1 MATKTATPKTQTRK
15 AGTTTSGLIFTK
27 KKTVTVPILKL
38 MPDQPVYIRVESQ
51 MEISKQVAGAKVEG
65 KKMEP
70 ATIMFCTNLDSD
82 TECLL
87 IVGTMLKSVIE
98 ESYPNQ
104 AYVGL
109 CFEVTNH
116 GKRGDKKYNAY
127 SLVEI
132 EVE

>member
-1 MATKTATPKTQTRK
+1 MATKTTLKAATPRK
-15 AGTTTSGLIFTK
+15 AGTTSSGLVFK
-27 KKTVTVPILKL
+27 KTKTVTVPVLKL
-38 MPDQPVYIRVESQ
+38 MPDQPVYIKVENA
-51 MEISKQVAGAKVEG
+51 MEMSRQVAGAKVAG
-65 KKMEP
+65 QSMEP
-70 ATIMFCTNLDSD
+70 ATIMHCTNLDSD

-104 AYVGL
+104 SYVGL

-127 SLVEI
+127 SLTEI

>member
-1 MATKTATPKTQTRK
+1 MATKTTLKAAAPRK
-15 AGTTTSGLIFTK
+15 AGTTSSGLVFK
-27 KKTVTVPILKL
+27 KTKTVTVPVLKL
-38 MPDQPVYIRVESQ
+38 MPDQPVYIKVENA
-51 MEISKQVAGAKVEG
+51 MEMSRQVAGAKVAG
-65 KKMEP
+65 QSMEP
-70 ATIMFCTNLDSD
+70 ATIMHCTNLDSD

-104 AYVGL
+104 SYVGL

-127 SLVEI
+127 SLTEI

>member
-1 MATKTATPKTQTRK
+1 MATKTATPKAATRK
-15 AGTTTSGLIFTK
+15 SGTTSSGLVFTK

-38 MPDQPVYIRVESQ
+38 MPDQPVYIRAESA
-51 MEISKQVAGAKVEG
+51 MELSKQVASAKVAG
-65 KKMEP
+65 QSMEP
-70 ATIMFCTNLDSD
+70 ATILFCTNLDSD

-98 ESYPNQ
+98 ESYPNHS
-104 AYVGL
+104 YVGL

-116 GKRGDKKYNAY
+116 GRRGDKKYNAY
-127 SLVEI
+127 SLTEI

>member
-1 MATKTATPKTQTRK
+1 MATKQATPKATTRK
-15 AGTTTSGLIFTK
+15 AGTTSSGLVFTK

-38 MPDQPVYIRVESQ
+38 MPDQPVYIRAESA
-51 MEISKQVAGAKVEG
+51 MELSKQVAGAKIAG
-65 KKMEP
+65 QSMEP
-70 ATIMFCTNLDSD
+70 ATILFCTNLDSD

-104 AYVGL
+104 TYVGL

-116 GKRGDKKYNAY
+116 GRRGDRKYNAY
-127 SLVEI
+127 SLTEI